1 MVIPTPTP
9 EVIRTVVRITLN
21 AFPTEMNE
29 NRNQLVV
36 RKVGL
41 PPLLVSPAESFHTVS
56 VAPDAGFNAGP
67 R

>member
-9 EVIRTVVRITLN
+9 EVISTVVRITLN

-56 VAPDAGFNAGP
+56 VAGDSVKPGVD
-67 R
+67 